1 MSPPATPEL
10 IGHARQR
17 QWFRNAIRT
26 NRLASTFLF
35 IGPEGIGK
43 RTFAL
48 HLAKALLCERQPAA
62 DFDPCLQCPAC
73 LQVAAGSHPDVLQ
86 VRKPAD
92 KSFIPIELLVGPRE
106 ARMREGFCHDIR
118 LRPMS
123 GQRRIAIL
131 DDADAL
137 NAEGANSL
145 LKTLEEPP
153 PQAVIILLG
162 TSLQRQLPT
171 IRSRCQIVRFDPPKA
186 EEAVRVLR
194 MNPAAEEVSEA
205 EIREALEASDGDLA
219 RAVML
224 LSEETR
230 EFRRSLSEA
239 LDEHPP
245 AAITLARLISGFV
258 EAAGSDAPPRRERMR
273 QVSTLAAEYFRRRLR
288 AAAAAGEI
296 TEADV
301 AEDLFRLNRC
311 LDARYQVDR
320 NANQATLIE
329 AWADDLQRG
338 HPLV

>member
-1 MSPPATPEL
+1 MSPPAAPDL
-10 IGHARQR
+10 IGHQRQR

-35 IGPEGIGK
+35 VGPEGIGK

-48 HLAKALLCERQPAA
+48 HLAKALLCERRPAA
-62 DFDPCLQCPAC
+62 EFDPCLQCPAC

-86 VRKPAD
+86 VRKPTD

-106 ARMREGFCHDIR
+106 ARMREGLCHDIR

-137 NAEGANSL
+137 NPEGANSL

-153 PQAVIILLG
+153 PHAVIILLG

-171 IRSRCQIVRFDPPKA
+171 IRSRCQIVRFDPPEA
-186 EEAVRVLR
+186 EEAVRVLK
-194 MNPAAEEVSEA
+194 MNPAAEEIAEA
-205 EIREALEASDGDLA
+205 EIRAALEASDGDLS

-239 LDEHPP
+239 LDEQPP
-245 AAITLARLISGFV
+245 AAIALVRLISGFV
-258 EAAGSDAPPRRERMR
+258 EAAGTDAPPRRERMR
-273 QVSTLAAEYFRRRLR
+273 QVSTLAAEHFRRRLR

-296 TEADV
+296 TEAAV

-338 HPLV
+338 HPIC

>member
-1 MSPPATPEL
+1 MPPSAAPDL
-10 IGHARQR
+10 IGHERQR

-26 NRLASTFLF
+26 KRLASTFLF

-48 HLAKALLCERQPAA
+48 QLAKALLCERRSAA
-62 DFDPCLQCPAC
+62 DFDPCLDCPAC
-73 LQVAAGSHPDVLQ
+73 LQVAAGTHPDVLQ

-92 KSFIPIELLVGPRE
+92 RSFIPIELLIGPRE
-106 ARMREGFCHDIR
+106 ARMREGLCHDIR

-123 GQRRIAIL
+123 GERRIAIL
-131 DDADAL
+131 DDADVL
-137 NAEGANSL
+137 NPEGANSL

-171 IRSRCQIVRFDPPKA
+171 IRSRCQIVRFDPPRS
-186 EEAVRVLR
+186 EEAIRILR
-194 MNPAAEEVSEA
+194 MHPAAEDISDA
-205 EIREALEASDGDLA
+205 DIHQALEAAEGDLG

-224 LSEETR
+224 LSDESR
-230 EFRRSLSEA
+230 EFRQSLAEA
-239 LDEHPP
+239 LDEQPP
-245 AAITLARLISGFV
+245 AALPLARLISAFV
-258 EAAGSDAPPRRERMR
+258 EAAGTDAPPRRERMR
-273 QVSTLAAEYFRRRLR
+273 QVSTLAAEHFRRRLR
-288 AAAAAGEI
+288 AAATAGQL
-296 TEADV
+296 TEAAV

-311 LDARYQVDR
+311 LDARYQIDR

-338 HPLV
+338 RPLL